1 VLEDAHGV
9 VDREHADEAGLVV
22 DDGDGEVA
30 GARARACRL
39 LGVRVG
45 GRDRRPT
52 HEVGDAVL
60 RARAHEVLQPDHPD
74 DVTRVVEDGQRVDGL
89 GVVDAVPDPLEG
101 LARGGVLARRDV
113 LGGHAPSDGTLRVAE
128 DRGGEPAFLVGQA
141 AQEPWGEGGGQLVEQ
156 LDPVVGV
163 EVREDL
169 RDLGVLQRVDEVA
182 LHAGGKLLE
191 DPDGAV
197 LREQPEDHRALG
209 RREALEQRGHLV
221 DGGGGDRLDD
231 GGEVAG
237 IDQRVDAVD
246 QVEHVGYAWRGPWVS
261 QRVGR
266 VRSDCPARRVYP
278 VRSDCPRRQ

>member
-1 VLEDAHGV
+1 MRSATRSSG
-9 VDREHADEAGLVV
+9 
-22 DDGDGEVA
+22 
-30 GARARACRL
+30 
-39 LGVRVG
+39 
-45 GRDRRPT
+45 
-52 HEVGDAVL
+52 
-60 RARAHEVLQPDHPD
+60 RAHEVLQPDHPD

-246 QVEHVGYAWRGPWVS
+246 QVEHVGYAWRGHGELLVRGPRRHRRCVRTRGPGPRPWVS